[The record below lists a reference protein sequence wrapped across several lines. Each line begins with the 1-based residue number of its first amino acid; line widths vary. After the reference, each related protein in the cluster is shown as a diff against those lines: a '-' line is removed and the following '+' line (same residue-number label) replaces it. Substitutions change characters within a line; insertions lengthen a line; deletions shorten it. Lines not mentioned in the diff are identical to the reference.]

1 MHRRQRTF
9 AELLTR
15 SLAVAGLVYAFVIAY
30 AVPVTLLAEANGPS
44 STSRPGVSPMSPYEG
59 HATWKRSYAKRFTG
73 CVDMAEWTAAAE
85 PRSVVVVRRGGDL
98 RQMPFDEAFRRAT
111 STSAAD
117 DVWVVGGCR

>member
-30 AVPVTLLAEANGPS
+30 AVPVTLLAETPGPMS
-44 STSRPGVSPMSPYEG
+44 PTPGASPMSPYDSR
-59 HATWKRSYAKRFTG
+59 ATWKRAHAERFPG
-73 CVDMAEWTAAAE
+73 CVDMAEWTAAVE

-111 STSAAD
+111 SPSAAD

>member
-30 AVPVTLLAEANGPS
+30 AVPATLLAEAHGPS
-44 STSRPGVSPMSPYEG
+44 STSRPGVNPMSPYDG
-59 HATWKRSYAKRFTG
+59 RATWKRSYADRFPG
-73 CVDMAEWTAAAE
+73 CVDMAEWTAAVE

-98 RQMPFDEAFRRAT
+98 RQMPHRKFR
-111 STSAAD
+111 
-117 DVWVVGGCR
+117 

>member
-30 AVPVTLLAEANGPS
+30 AVPVTLLAETPGPS
-44 STSRPGVSPMSPYEG
+44 PTPGASPMSPYDG
-59 HATWKRSYAKRFTG
+59 RATWKRAHAERFPG
-73 CVDMAEWTAAAE
+73 CVDMAKWTAAVE

-111 STSAAD
+111 SPSAAD
-117 DVWVVGGCR
+117 DVSVVGGCR